1 MSIGKKYTEGNK
13 GSGLPFRSKV
23 LQGIQAVTTATGL
36 GATEATA
43 QLILAA
49 IQNGQDYE
57 SKIVEDATGATF
69 IEVRIFQPDP
79 PPGIWLPPVYYKAGD
94 NTPYNI
100 GDPGGPVAPLVYIN
114 PSSLLAQIYS
124 ELQAQSLTLTQIDLN
139 TDNVA
144 TETTLASLLAA
155 FNAEDFATEATS
167 TLINSNIQLGNITLN
182 SFLTAFNN
190 EDFAQE
196 VTQLAIAAD
205 IATIE
210 ANIASLNSKFN
221 TLGRKDDTA
230 SAPVVLSNQDKLVLD
245 NMLTVLQSIDADLG
259 TGGLAL
265 ETTQL
270 ANGVTLSSILAEL
283 QAALDVN
290 VTNAT
295 LAVTQSGA
303 WTVTANQGTT
313 PWQVGG
319 TVALDA
325 GTLAALETITVLQGT
340 TPWTVDGTVNSV
352 QSGTWTV
359 ALDAATL
366 AALETVTVNQGT
378 SPWVV
383 SAVDLDIRNLTFAT
397 DKVDASGS
405 VIALDAATLLALE
418 TVQIGNAGLGNA
430 VNIQDGGNSITID
443 NSNLDTALA
452 PATRTHNTV
461 SATGAGSVPAGSMCG
476 SAINIGEVA
485 GTWNGISLPAGV
497 SIPWTQIGPRDTYGA
512 IAYDATGTT
521 FIIEYTS

>member
-182 SFLTAFNN
+182 SLLTAFNN

-283 QAALDVN
+283 QATLDVN

-325 GTLAALETITVLQGT
+325 ATLAALETITVLQGT

-366 AALETVTVNQGT
+366 TALETVTVNQGT

-383 SAVDLDIRNLTFAT
+383 SAVDLDIRDLSSTTDSVEVLQDTHDDLNANANIQVGDVDVSAANPVPVSLPSGVAQGMYRSKLTNTTTIVNAGATSMAFINTSEVAATFTDAGSNVTTIEPGEEFAFEAADNNT
-397 DKVDASGS
+397 LGS
-405 VIALDAATLLALE
+405 V
-418 TVQIGNAGLGNA
+418 TVVTPLNCTVVWVA
-430 VNIQDGGNSITID
+430 V
-443 NSNLDTALA
+443 
-452 PATRTHNTV
+452 
-461 SATGAGSVPAGSMCG
+461 
-476 SAINIGEVA
+476 
-485 GTWNGISLPAGV
+485 
-497 SIPWTQIGPRDTYGA
+497 Y
-512 IAYDATGTT
+512 
-521 FIIEYTS
+521 

>member
-1 MSIGKKYTEGNK
+1 MSVGKKYTEGNK

-155 FNAEDFATEATS
+155 FNAENFATEATS

-182 SFLTAFNN
+182 SLLTAFNN

-283 QAALDVN
+283 QATLDVN

-325 GTLAALETITVLQGT
+325 ATLAALETITVLQGT

-378 SPWVV
+378 SPWVM
-383 SAVDLDIRNLTFAT
+383 SAVDLDIRDLTHVSDSVKIGDGT
-397 DKVDASGS
+397 DFMAVNDDGS
-405 VIALDAATLLALE
+405 INVQGVALDATL
-418 TVQIGNAGLGNA
+418 
-430 VNIQDGGNSITID
+430 NSVVTNTASID
-443 NSNLDTALA
+443 SRLT

-476 SAINIGEVA
+476 SVINIGEVA
-485 GTWNGISLPAGV
+485 GTWNGIPLPAGV
-497 SIPWTQIGPRDTYGA
+497 SIPWTQIANRDTYGS

-521 FIIEYTS
+521 FIIEYTT